1 MIRRFLSSLCLI
13 SLLFIGWGCETS
25 SSTSSGGV
33 TQYIDVKG
41 FIEQQQKLLQQRKPL
56 VKKAWTVGK
65 ELEEKQTTEVDWE
78 TELALFEQAD
88 INKPAYARTY
98 VIEQSP
104 DGRTLNYRANSSE
117 SVPVRFLQVTLD
129 SAERI
134 EQLEAELLVENNL
147 YTSQK
152 LLKLT
157 CAERKG
163 VWQIVSYS
171 INGSQQLRFMQPKV
185 FKVSGVLQ

>member
-1 MIRRFLSSLCLI
+1 MIQRFLSSLCLV
-13 SLLFIGWGCETS
+13 SVLLVGWGCETP
-25 SSTSSGGV
+25 SSTSSGEV
-33 TQYIDVKG
+33 TQYVDVKG

-65 ELEEKQTTEVDWE
+65 ELEEKQTSEIDWE

-98 VIEQSP
+98 VVEKSP

-117 SVPVRFLQVTLD
+117 NIPVRLLKVTLD

-134 EQLEAELLVENNL
+134 EQLEAELQVENNL

-152 LLKLT
+152 LLRLT
-157 CAERKG
+157 CAEREG

-185 FKVSGVLQ
+185 FEVSGVL

>member
-1 MIRRFLSSLCLI
+1 MIQRFLSSLCLV
-13 SLLFIGWGCETS
+13 SVLLVGWGCETP
-25 SSTSSGGV
+25 SSTSSGEV
-33 TQYIDVKG
+33 TQYVDVKG

-65 ELEEKQTTEVDWE
+65 ELEEKQTSEIDWE

-98 VIEQSP
+98 TVQQGA
-104 DGRTLNYRANSSE
+104 DGRTWTYEPNASE
-117 SVPVRFLQVTLD
+117 NVPVRLLKVTLD

-134 EQLEAELLVENNL
+134 EQLEAELQVENNL

-152 LLKLT
+152 LLRLT
-157 CAERKG
+157 CAEREG
-163 VWQIVSYS
+163 IWQIVSYS

-185 FKVSGVLQ
+185 FEVSGVL